1 MSGQC
6 PDGQMLAIAFPSIG
20 IYVLTDKIK
29 LHTFYK
35 QFLSILLMLFS
46 LQVGAQDLLRFEV
59 SAGNTDRTDCPMS
72 LSIDQINYN
81 TDSLKLAL
89 FEINGKVENAVPF
102 QLETASGAKIWF
114 ILNGLTPKGTKRSF
128 VLRKVLAP
136 QSFQAGI
143 EATKKDGALNL
154 SSGNK
159 PILSYQIETV
169 NPPKGV
175 SQLFKRSAFLHPVT
189 SPGGE
194 VLTRIQAPD
203 HYHHYG
209 IWNPWTLTFIGKR
222 EVDFWN
228 LMKGEGTVRFAGL
241 ISQVEGPV
249 YTGFKSLQE
258 HIDFG
263 AVGGDAVAMNELFDV
278 RVWNLNNQRYMFD
291 YASTLNTPLDS
302 GILLAAYRY
311 GGGIGWRATEKWT
324 KDNSSVLTS
333 EGKTRK
339 DADGS
344 NARWCVVEG
353 ESATKEGRS
362 GILFLSY
369 PTNRMHPEPMRV
381 WPMDANDGRGDMYFE
396 FCPIRNK
403 DWKIEKGNDY
413 TLKYRLV
420 VFDGKMTPE
429 EAENYWQAFANPPA
443 IYILK

>member
-1 MSGQC
+1 MK
-6 PDGQMLAIAFPSIG
+6 LITTLFT
-20 IYVLTDKIK
+20 VLFV
-29 LHTFYK
+29 LH
-35 QFLSILLMLFS
+35 LS
-46 LQVGAQDLLRFEV
+46 AQDLLKFEV
-59 SAGNTDRTDCPMS
+59 LAGTVDRTDCPVS
-72 LSIDQINYN
+72 LSIDQLNYN

-89 FEINGKVENAVPF
+89 FEIRGKTETELPF

-114 ILNGLTPKGTKRSF
+114 ILNGLTQKNTKRTF
-128 VLRKVLAP
+128 VLRRTLSP
-136 QSFQAGI
+136 QHYNSGI
-143 EATKKDGALNL
+143 KSITKDGALNL
-154 SSGNK
+154 TSGDK

-175 SQLFKRSAFLHPVT
+175 SPLYKRSAFIHPVT

-241 ISQVEGPV
+241 ISQVESPV

-278 RVWNLNNQRYMFD
+278 RVWNIANQRYMFD

-311 GGGIGWRATEKWT
+311 GGGIGYRATEKWN
-324 KDNSSVLTS
+324 KNNSSVLTS
-333 EGKTRK
+333 EGKVRK
-339 DADGS
+339 NSDGS
-344 NARWCVVEG
+344 NARWCIIEG
-353 ESATKEGRS
+353 ESATREGRS
-362 GILFLSY
+362 GILFMSF
-369 PTNRMHPEPMRV
+369 PANRMHPEPMRV
-381 WPMDANDGRGDMYFE
+381 WPEDQNGRGDVYFE
-396 FCPIRNK
+396 FCPIRHK
-403 DWKIEKGNDY
+403 DWKLTKGNDY
-413 TLKYRLV
+413 TLRYRLV

-429 EAENYWQAFANPPA
+429 EAENYWQAFAFPPK
-443 IYILK
+443 IVVDNGITKK

>member
-1 MSGQC
+1 MK
-6 PDGQMLAIAFPSIG
+6 LVTFLFAFLI
-20 IYVLTDKIK
+20 VL
-29 LHTFYK
+29 HG
-35 QFLSILLMLFS
+35 
-46 LQVGAQDLLRFEV
+46 GAQDLLKFEV
-59 SAGNTDRTDCPMS
+59 SAGNTDRQDFPLS
-72 LSIDQINYN
+72 LSIDQLNYN

-89 FEINGKVENAVPF
+89 FEIREKTETAVPF
-102 QLETASGAKIWF
+102 QIETGSGAKIWF
-114 ILNGLTPKGTKRSF
+114 ILNGQTPKNTKRTF
-128 VLRKVLAP
+128 ILRKVNDSRTF
-136 QSFQAGI
+136 QSGI
-143 EATKKDGALNL
+143 KEVMKDGALNL
-154 SSGNK
+154 FSGEK

-175 SQLFKRSAFLHPVT
+175 SPLYKRSAFIHPLY

-228 LMKGEGTVRFAGL
+228 LAKGEGTVRFAGM

-249 YTGFKSLQE
+249 YTGFKSHQE
-258 HIDFG
+258 HINFG
-263 AVGGDAVAMNELFDV
+263 ATGGDTVAINELFDV

-311 GGGIGWRATEKWT
+311 GGGIGFRATEKWN

-344 NARWCVVEG
+344 NARWCIVEG
-353 ESATKEGRS
+353 ESSTKEGRS

-369 PTNRMHPEPMRV
+369 PANRMHPEPMRV
-381 WPMDANDGRGDMYFE
+381 WPEDQNGRGDLFFE
-396 FCPIRNK
+396 FCPIRHK

-413 TLKYRLV
+413 TLKYRLI

-429 EAENYWQAFANPPA
+429 EAENYWQAFANPPE
-443 IYILK
+443 IRIK

>member
-1 MSGQC
+1 MNIITMK
-6 PDGQMLAIAFPSIG
+6 PLF
-20 IYVLTDKIK
+20 
-29 LHTFYK
+29 
-35 QFLSILLMLFS
+35 ILFAVIFS
-46 LQVGAQDLLRFEV
+46 LSVTAQDLLKFDVLAEN
-59 SAGNTDRTDCPMS
+59 ADRTDCPVS
-72 LSIDQINYN
+72 FSIDQLNFN

-89 FEINGKVENAVPF
+89 FEVKGKTESAVPF
-102 QLETASGAKIWF
+102 QLETASGAKVWF
-114 ILNGLTPKGTKRSF
+114 ILNGLTPKNTKRSF
-128 VLRKVLAP
+128 ILRKTLSP
-136 QSFQAGI
+136 QTFSAGI
-143 EATKKDGALNL
+143 TEVLKDGALNL
-154 SSGNK
+154 FSGEK

-175 SQLFKRSAFLHPVT
+175 SPFYKRSAFLHPVY
-189 SPGGE
+189 SPEGE

-228 LMKGEGTVRFAGL
+228 LAKGEGTVRFAGM

-263 AVGGDAVAMNELFDV
+263 AAGGDAVAMNELFDV
-278 RVWNLNNQRYMFD
+278 RVWDVPNQRYLVD
-291 YASTLNTPLDS
+291 YTSTLNTPLDS

-311 GGGIGWRATEKWT
+311 GGGIGWRATAKWN

-333 EGKTRK
+333 EGKDRK
-339 DADGS
+339 NADGT
-344 NARWCVVEG
+344 NARWCVIEG

-369 PTNRMHPEPMRV
+369 PANRMHPEPMRV
-381 WPMDANDGRGDMYFE
+381 WPEDMNGSGDVYFE
-396 FCPIRNK
+396 FCPIRHK

-413 TLKYRLV
+413 TLRYRLII
-420 VFDGKMTPE
+420 FDGKLTAN
-429 EAENYWQAFANPPA
+429 EAENYWQAFANPPR
-443 IYILK
+443 IVIDNSKTKK

>member
-1 MSGQC
+1 MR
-6 PDGQMLAIAFPSIG
+6 I
-20 IYVLTDKIK
+20 
-29 LHTFYK
+29 
-35 QFLSILLMLFS
+35 FS
-46 LQVGAQDLLRFEV
+46 LLILVLFALHVSAQDLLKFEV
-59 SAGNTDRTDCPMS
+59 SAGNSDRTDCPIS
-72 LSIDQINYN
+72 LSIDQLNYN

-89 FEINGKVENAVPF
+89 FEIKGKAETAVPF
-102 QLETASGAKIWF
+102 QLETASGAKLWF
-114 ILNGLTPKGTKRSF
+114 ILNGQTLKNTKRTF
-128 VLRKVLAP
+128 VLRKTVSP
-136 QSFQAGI
+136 QTFKAGI
-143 EATKKDGALNL
+143 SATKNDGALNL
-154 SSGNK
+154 TFGEK

-175 SQLFKRSAFLHPVT
+175 SPLFKRSAFLHPVY

-263 AVGGDAVAMNELFDV
+263 AVGAEAVAMNELFDV

-333 EGKTRK
+333 EGKDRK

-344 NARWCVVEG
+344 NARWCIVDG
-353 ESATKEGRS
+353 ESGTKEGRS
-362 GILFLSY
+362 GILFLSF
-369 PTNRMHPEPMRV
+369 PANRMHPEPMRV
-381 WPMDANDGRGDMYFE
+381 WPMDANGGRGDMFFE
-396 FCPIRNK
+396 FCPIRHK
-403 DWKIEKGNDY
+403 DWMIEKGNDY
-413 TLKYRLV
+413 TLKYRLII
-420 VFDGKMTPE
+420 FDGKMTAE
-429 EAENYWQAFANPPA
+429 EAENYWQAFANPSA
-443 IYILK
+443 ITILK

>member
-1 MSGQC
+1 MKRI
-6 PDGQMLAIAFPSIG
+6 L
-20 IYVLTDKIK
+20 
-29 LHTFYK
+29 
-35 QFLSILLMLFS
+35 ILLVVFISVKAL
-46 LQVGAQDLLRFEV
+46 AQDLLKFEV
-59 SAGNTDRTDCPMS
+59 QSGNTDRTDCPVS
-72 LSIDQINYN
+72 LSIDQLNYN

-89 FEINGKVENAVPF
+89 FEVKGKTETAVPF

-114 ILNGLTPKGTKRSF
+114 ILDGQTPKNTKRTF
-128 VLRKVLAP
+128 VLRKTVNP
-136 QSFQAGI
+136 QIFKAAISAVR
-143 EATKKDGALNL
+143 KDGALSL
-154 SSGNK
+154 FSDKK

-175 SQLFKRSAFLHPVT
+175 SPFYKRSAFLHPVY

-228 LMKGEGTVRFAGL
+228 LYKGEGTVRFAGM

-263 AVGGDAVAMNELFDV
+263 AVGGDAIAMNELFDV
-278 RVWNLNNQRYMFD
+278 RVWNVPNQRYMFD

-311 GGGIGWRATEKWT
+311 GGGIGWRATEKWN
-324 KDNSSVLTS
+324 KNNSSVLTS

-339 DADGS
+339 NADGT
-344 NARWCVVEG
+344 NARWCIVEG

-369 PTNRMHPEPMRV
+369 PANRMHPEPMRV
-381 WPMDANDGRGDMYFE
+381 WPEDQNGRGDMYFE
-396 FCPIRNK
+396 FCPIRHK

-413 TLKYRLV
+413 TLKYRLI

-429 EAENYWQAFANPPA
+429 EAENYWQAFANPPV
-443 IYILK
+443 IVINNSITKK

>member
-1 MSGQC
+1 M
-6 PDGQMLAIAFPSIG
+6 
-20 IYVLTDKIK
+20 K
-29 LHTFYK
+29 L
-35 QFLSILLMLFS
+35 LPILFVILFS
-46 LQVGAQDLLRFEV
+46 IQISAQDLLKFEV
-59 SAGNTDRTDCPMS
+59 SAGTIDRSDCPLS
-72 LSIDQINYN
+72 LSIDQLNYN

-89 FEINGKVENAVPF
+89 FEIKGKTEVAVPY
-102 QLETASGAKIWF
+102 QMETASGAKLWF
-114 ILNGLTPKGTKRSF
+114 VLSGQTLKNTKRIF
-128 VLRKVLAP
+128 VLRKSIHP
-136 QSFQAGI
+136 QTFRTGI
-143 EATKKDGALNL
+143 TAVKRDGALNL
-154 SSGNK
+154 KSGDK

-175 SQLFKRSAFLHPVT
+175 SSLYKRSAFIHPVY

-194 VLTRIQAPD
+194 VLTQIQAPD
-203 HYHHYG
+203 HYHHFG

-228 LMKGEGTVRFAGL
+228 LMKGEGTVRFAGM

-263 AVGGDAVAMNELFDV
+263 AIGGDAVAMNELFDV

-291 YASTLNTPLDS
+291 YMSTLNTPLDS

-311 GGGIGWRATEKWT
+311 GGGIGFRATEKWN

-333 EGKTRK
+333 EGKVRK

-344 NARWCVVEG
+344 NARWCIIEG

-362 GILFLSY
+362 GILFMSF
-369 PTNRMHPEPMRV
+369 PANRMHPEPMRV
-381 WPMDANDGRGDMYFE
+381 WPENQNGRGDVYFE
-396 FCPIRNK
+396 FCPIRHK
-403 DWKIEKGNDY
+403 DWKIKKGNDY

-420 VFDGKMTPE
+420 IFDGKMTPE
-429 EAENYWQAFANPPA
+429 DAENYWQAFANPPQIA
-443 IYILK
+443 IVNSVTKK

>member
-1 MSGQC
+1 MK
-6 PDGQMLAIAFPSIG
+6 
-20 IYVLTDKIK
+20 T
-29 LHTFYK
+29 
-35 QFLSILLMLFS
+35 ILLFIAVL
-46 LQVGAQDLLRFEV
+46 LAVGVSAQDLLKFEV
-59 SAGNTDRTDCPMS
+59 SAGTADRTDCPVS
-72 LSIDQINYN
+72 FSVDQFNYN

-89 FEINGKVENAVPF
+89 FEVKGKTETAVPF
-102 QLETASGAKIWF
+102 QLETASGAKLWF
-114 ILNGLTPKGTKRSF
+114 ILSGQTLKNTKRTF
-128 VLRKVLAP
+128 VLRKMLSP
-136 QSFQAGI
+136 QMFKSGI
-143 EATKKDGALNL
+143 SVVQNNGALNL
-154 SSGNK
+154 FSGEK

-175 SQLFKRSAFLHPVT
+175 SPLFKRSAFLHPVY

-194 VLTRIQAPD
+194 MLTRIQAPD

-228 LMKGEGTVRFAGL
+228 LYKGQGTVRFAGL

-258 HIDFG
+258 HVDFG
-263 AVGGDAVAMNELFDV
+263 AVGADAVAMNELFDV
-278 RVWNLNNQRYMFD
+278 RVWNINNQRYMFD
-291 YASTLNTPLDS
+291 YVSTLNTPLDS

-344 NARWCVVEG
+344 NARWCIVDG
-353 ESATKEGRS
+353 ESGTKEGSS
-362 GILFLSY
+362 GILFLSF
-369 PTNRMHPEPMRV
+369 PANRMHPEPMRV
-381 WPMDANDGRGDMYFE
+381 WPMDANGGRGDMFFE
-396 FCPIRNK
+396 FCPIRHK
-403 DWKIEKGNDY
+403 DWMIEQGNDY
-413 TLKYRLV
+413 TLKYRLII
-420 VFDGKMTPE
+420 FDGKMTAE

-443 IYILK
+443 ITILKYIL

>member
-1 MSGQC
+1 MR
-6 PDGQMLAIAFPSIG
+6 LF
-20 IYVLTDKIK
+20 T
-29 LHTFYK
+29 
-35 QFLSILLMLFS
+35 ILFMILFG
-46 LQVGAQDLLRFEV
+46 LQAAAQDLLKFEV
-59 SAGNTDRTDCPMS
+59 TAGNTDRTDCPVS
-72 LSIDQINYN
+72 LSIDQLNYN

-89 FEINGKVENAVPF
+89 FEIKGKTETAVPF
-102 QLETASGAKIWF
+102 QLETASEAKVWF
-114 ILNGLTPKGTKRSF
+114 ILSGQTPRNTKRIF
-128 VLRKVLAP
+128 VLRKTLTP
-136 QSFQAGI
+136 PRFNSGI
-143 EATKKDGALNL
+143 KTIRKDGALNL
-154 SSGNK
+154 SSGDK

-175 SQLFKRSAFLHPVT
+175 SPLYKRSAFIHPVT

-228 LMKGEGTVRFAGL
+228 LMKGEGTVRFAGML
-241 ISQVEGPV
+241 SQVEGPV

-263 AVGGDAVAMNELFDV
+263 AVGGDAVAMNEVFDV

-311 GGGIGWRATEKWT
+311 GGGIGFRATEKWT

-333 EGKTRK
+333 EVKTRI

-344 NARWCVVEG
+344 NARWCIVEG

-369 PTNRMHPEPMRV
+369 PANRMHPEPMRV
-381 WPMDANDGRGDMYFE
+381 WPIDANGGRGDMYFE
-396 FCPIRNK
+396 FCPIRHK
-403 DWKIEKGNDY
+403 DWKIEKGSDY

-420 VFDGKMTPE
+420 VFDGKISPE
-429 EAENYWQAFANPPA
+429 EAENYWQAFANPPQIGVLSA
-443 IYILK
+443 ETKTKR

>member
-1 MSGQC
+1 MRILLIF
-6 PDGQMLAIAFPSIG
+6 LAI
-20 IYVLTDKIK
+20 
-29 LHTFYK
+29 
-35 QFLSILLMLFS
+35 ILALGVS
-46 LQVGAQDLLRFEV
+46 AQDLLKFEV
-59 SAGNTDRTDCPMS
+59 LAGNTDRTDCPVS
-72 LSIDQINYN
+72 LAIDQLNYN
-81 TDSLKLAL
+81 SDSLKLAL
-89 FEINGKVENAVPF
+89 FEINGKTETAIPC
-102 QLETASGAKIWF
+102 QLETVSGGRLWF
-114 ILNGLTPKGTKRSF
+114 ILNGRTPKNTKRSF
-128 VLRKVLAP
+128 VLRKNGNQQPFKTEIHAL
-136 QSFQAGI
+136 Q
-143 EATKKDGALNL
+143 KDGALNL
-154 SSGNK
+154 FSGEK
-159 PILSYQIETV
+159 PMMSYQLETV
-169 NPPKGV
+169 NPPKGI
-175 SQLFKRSAFLHPVT
+175 SPLYKRSAFIHPLY

-228 LMKGEGTVRFAGL
+228 LMKGEGTVRFAGM

-249 YTGFKSLQE
+249 FTGFKSHQE

-278 RVWNLNNQRYMFD
+278 RIWNVPNQRYLVD
-291 YASTLNTPLDS
+291 YSSTLNTPLDS
-302 GILLAAYRY
+302 GIRLAAYRY

-344 NARWCVVEG
+344 NARWCIVEG

-369 PTNRMHPEPMRV
+369 PANRMHPEPMRV
-381 WPMDANDGRGDMYFE
+381 WPEDQNGRGDLFFE
-396 FCPIRNK
+396 FCPIRHK

-413 TLKYRLV
+413 TLRYRLII
-420 VFDGKMTPE
+420 FDGKMTSE

-443 IYILK
+443 ILIK